1 MINPTS
7 WLEVDLDKISE
18 NVKNIKKYLGST
30 RLLAVVKAN
39 AYGHGLYPVASCA
52 VESGA
57 DFLGVSSIEE
67 GIFLRKKGISQPLL
81 VFNTIL
87 PEQAADVLDYGLTAT
102 VCSLDV
108 VQALNEVAAR
118 QNKKAT
124 IHVKIDTGF
133 GRFGALPDHAAEMI
147 RLIISNFDNIY
158 LEGIYTHFS
167 KANNEKITY
176 KQFNAF
182 MSLVETLNEQDIE
195 IPIKHVCNS
204 VAALNYP
211 EMHLDMVRVGNLIYG
226 MVPSKEI
233 AITNPS
239 KICSRVI
246 FLKNLPKG
254 HYIGYGNKYK
264 TKKPTTIAVVPF
276 GYFDGLEVYVF
287 QPNGFLDGL
296 KYLIKQVLFRFGIY
310 SSSRKANING
320 ASCYILGKISMQNC
334 IVDVTKI
341 KNNVFVGDVV
351 ELSARRLNLSQSI
364 VRIYHRAGRVF
375 SENDITP
382 AETASDFAPPAGQ
395 RRETSIG

>member
-1 MINPTS
+1 
-7 WLEVDLDKISE
+7 
-18 NVKNIKKYLGST
+18 
-30 RLLAVVKAN
+30 
-39 AYGHGLYPVASCA
+39 
-52 VESGA
+52 
-57 DFLGVSSIEE
+57 
-67 GIFLRKKGISQPLL
+67 
-81 VFNTIL
+81 
-87 PEQAADVLDYGLTAT
+87 
-102 VCSLDV
+102 
-108 VQALNEVAAR
+108 
-118 QNKKAT
+118 
-124 IHVKIDTGF
+124 
-133 GRFGALPDHAAEMI
+133 
-147 RLIISNFDNIY
+147 LIIKETEFPKIYNIY

-182 MSLVETLNEQDIE
+182 MSLVETLNEQGIE